1 MILYAKPRAQSPCV
15 FGAPFSREGGDPPR
29 SDDPDPVEAHMEPVP
44 IDEQAPSHFG
54 VLARATMAIS
64 LIVTAIAVLA
74 ITSQIHSHQQATA
87 EARLLLRPAPSMP
100 WSAAGFGDVGPF
112 GFLEFDWDPAAP
124 GGIPGFDFGRPRTQ
138 R

>member
-1 MILYAKPRAQSPCV
+1 
-15 FGAPFSREGGDPPR
+15 
-29 SDDPDPVEAHMEPVP
+29 MEPGP
-44 IDEQAPSHFG
+44 IDEQAPFG
-54 VLARATMAIS
+54 LLARATMATA

-74 ITSQIHSHQQATA
+74 ITSLIYSHQQVTA
-87 EARLLLRPAPSMP
+87 EARLLLRPAPSMG

-124 GGIPGFDFGRPRTQ
+124 GAIPGFDFGRPRMQ